1 MDAPRVSGLPLS
13 DEAVGEAALAVLAR
27 DGITGL
33 SFRRVGTELGTS
45 HMTVHRHCVNFD
57 GLLNICTEYL
67 AARLPEIDPSLR
79 WSTSIE
85 LQYTALYETMS
96 AHWELLA
103 LLRGRPWIGP
113 NMTSRFSE
121 PALRT
126 GLAAGLTT
134 AQVMSSHRELYV
146 YTVGCALTH
155 GVISPGQTAIAS
167 MESLPAE
174 DFPVIVEHRE
184 ALLTAPHSD
193 REMFT
198 HGLRTLIASWDPAV
212 RSLSRLPSARQSRHA
227 VGPPAKRGP
236 RPIRD

>member
-1 MDAPRVSGLPLS
+1 MESPRTSGLPLS
-13 DEAVGEAALAVLAR
+13 DDAVGEAALSVLAR

-33 SFRRVGTELGTS
+33 SFRRVGWELGTS

-67 AARLPEIDPSLR
+67 AARLPTIDPSLR

-85 LQYTALYETMS
+85 LRYTALYETMS
-96 AHWELLA
+96 THWELLA

-121 PALRT
+121 PALTT
-126 GLAAGLTT
+126 GLAAGLTPG
-134 AQVMSSHRELYV
+134 QVMSAHRELYV

-155 GVISPGQTAIAS
+155 GVIIPNEAAIAS
-167 MESLPAE
+167 IESLPAD

-193 REMFT
+193 REMFI

-212 RSLSRLPSARQSRHA
+212 RSLRRLPSARESRHY
-227 VGPPAKRGP
+227 V
-236 RPIRD
+236 